1 MTTRPIRKPNKTMSL
16 TLAVGTQ
23 PARPQ
28 NAHRPQ
34 AQVIANV
41 IFLEVAMLEG
51 LSNFLN
57 SLIGALPALY
67 DKYREGQHDERI
79 VELFESYFILGNLL
93 ETADELLSLARN
105 RDVIEFSKLSEE
117 ELGEHYAIVQSKI
130 TIQLQRLQR
139 LGDIFLQ
146 NPTIDLLDSSIKRDL
161 KSSIGDKENGLFTL
175 GAGLFFNQIFGAAAK
190 APEFETDRER
200 MERVVDEEYRFISVL
215 TEPEKMSV
223 KDQRITVYE
232 LNQLRNRYREIL
244 DDVAVPKHKTLLG
257 SKAQQLADKYSVRQ

>member
-1 MTTRPIRKPNKTMSL
+1 
-16 TLAVGTQ
+16 
-23 PARPQ
+23 
-28 NAHRPQ
+28 
-34 AQVIANV
+34 
-41 IFLEVAMLEG
+41 MLEG
-51 LSNFLN
+51 LGNFLN

-67 DKYREGQHDERI
+67 EKYREGLQDERI

-117 ELGEHYAIVQSKI
+117 ELEEHYAIVQSKI

-146 NPTIDLLDSSIKRDL
+146 NPTIDLLDSSIKRGL

-175 GAGLFFNQIFGAAAK
+175 GAGLFFNQVFGAAAK
-190 APEFETDRER
+190 APEVETDRER
-200 MERVVDEEYRFISVL
+200 MERVVDEKYRFISDL

-223 KDQRITVYE
+223 KDQRIIVYE
-232 LNQLRNRYREIL
+232 LNELRNRYREIL
-244 DDVAVPKHKTLLG
+244 DDVAEPKHKILLA